1 MEYYRY
7 IHPTNPMFH
16 THLTSKGQVTVPQ
29 RFRRRM
35 KLTGRRSVVVDQLAD
50 GAVVIRPA
58 KSILHL
64 AGSVRAGATKLTI
77 EEERQAIHQV
87 MVRRHRVKTSP
98 QR

>member
-7 IHPTNPMFH
+7 IFHTAPMFH

-35 KLTGRRSVVVDQLAD
+35 KLTGRRSVIVDQLTD

-64 AGSVRAGATKLTI
+64 AGSVPARSAKLTVD
-77 EEERQAIHQV
+77 EERHAIHDA
-87 MVRRHRVKTSP
+87 MVERHRAKPRSS
-98 QR
+98 R

>member
-7 IHPTNPMFH
+7 IKHTTPMFH

-58 KSILHL
+58 KSIMHL
-64 AGSVRAGATKLTI
+64 AGSVPARSVKLTV
-77 EEERQAIHQV
+77 EEERNAIHDA
-87 MVRRHRVKTSP
+87 MVERHRAKSRQP
-98 QR
+98 R